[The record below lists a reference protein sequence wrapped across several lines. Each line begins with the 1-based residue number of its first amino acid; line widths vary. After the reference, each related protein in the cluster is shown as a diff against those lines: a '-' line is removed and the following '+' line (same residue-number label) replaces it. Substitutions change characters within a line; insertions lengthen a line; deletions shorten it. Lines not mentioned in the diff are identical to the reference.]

1 MQKIKEIFSLFGSH
15 VLFLSQNK
23 QLGKRQGRPPL
34 DPLLIPKI
42 ALVLFSSATVITYYT
57 ISVDFYYTKIIY
69 IYIYIYIYTR
79 IYGENKEK

>member
-1 MQKIKEIFSLFGSH
+1 MQKKKKIKEICLLFGSH
-15 VLFLSQNK
+15 VLSLSPNK
-23 QLGKRQGRPPL
+23 QLGNPQGRPPL

-57 ISVDFYYTKIIY
+57 NSVDFYYTKIIY
-69 IYIYIYIYTR
+69 MYIK